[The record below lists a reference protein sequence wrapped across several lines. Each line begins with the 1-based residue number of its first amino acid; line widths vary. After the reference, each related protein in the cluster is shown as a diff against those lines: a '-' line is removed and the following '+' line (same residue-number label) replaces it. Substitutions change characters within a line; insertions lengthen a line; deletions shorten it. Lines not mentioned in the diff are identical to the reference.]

1 MQSKLSNYNGMKL
14 QIDLKNEKSKN
25 MQKLKTTLKIQWGNK
40 EITRKIRKYF
50 EINKNENKTYKI
62 FLAARKEMLQENV
75 QLYMSISKQ
84 EGLTS
89 VI

>member
-50 EINKNENKTYKI
+50 EINENENTTNQNLLDASKDKI
-62 FLAARKEMLQENV
+62 YNCKY
-75 QLYMSISKQ
+75 LY
-84 EGLTS
+84 
-89 VI
+89 